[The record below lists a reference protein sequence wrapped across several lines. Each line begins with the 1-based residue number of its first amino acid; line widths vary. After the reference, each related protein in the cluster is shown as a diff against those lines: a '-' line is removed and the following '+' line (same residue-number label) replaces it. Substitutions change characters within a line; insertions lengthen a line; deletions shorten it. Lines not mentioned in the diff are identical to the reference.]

1 MRTRSF
7 VAGLLLLTSISAA
20 ATAQEKPAP
29 KMGFTLSSPSFPDG
43 GEIPVKYTQADPK
56 AVSPKLEW
64 SNVPANTAAFVLVMI
79 DPDAALQKK
88 SDFLIHFMM
97 LNIPGT
103 ARELPEGV
111 AMTAQLP
118 DGTIQPK
125 NFRGQNGYLPP
136 GAPAP
141 GPHHH
146 YMWELFA
153 LDTKL
158 DLTADA
164 TYPDVMKAMD
174 GHVISKAVMVGR
186 FHRP

>member
-1 MRTRSF
+1 MRMRSF
-7 VAGLLLLTSISAA
+7 AWGMVLATGMAVHP
-20 ATAQEKPAP
+20 TAQEKPAP
-29 KMGFTLSSPSFPDG
+29 KMGFTLSSSSFPDG
-43 GEIPVKYTQADPK
+43 GERPVKYTQADPN
-56 AVSPKLEW
+56 AVSPKFVW
-64 SNVPANTAAFVLVMI
+64 SNVPQNTQAFVLIMI
-79 DPDAALQKK
+79 DADAALQKK
-88 SDFLIHFMM
+88 SDFLVHGML

-103 ARELPEGV
+103 ARELSEGV
-111 AMTAQLP
+111 PAGQQLA

-125 NFRGQNGYLPP
+125 NFRGQHAYLPP

-153 LDTKL
+153 LDGKL
-158 DLTADA
+158 DLGPEA

-174 GHVISKAVMVGR
+174 GHVLGKAVVVGR

>member
-1 MRTRSF
+1 MRMRSLVF
-7 VAGLLLLTSISAA
+7 GNVVVAALAITVGAQQPTPKQGL
-20 ATAQEKPAP
+20 
-29 KMGFTLSSPSFPDG
+29 TLSSPAFPDG

-56 AVSPKLEW
+56 PVSPKLEW
-64 SNVPANTAAFVLVMI
+64 SNVPANAAAFVLVMI

-111 AMTAQLP
+111 PSVAQLP

-125 NFRGQNGYLPP
+125 NFRGQPGYLPP

-153 LDTKL
+153 LDTKV
-158 DLTADA
+158 DLGAEA
-164 TYPDVMKAMD
+164 TYPDVLKAMD
-174 GHVISKAVMVGR
+174 GHVIGKAVMVGR

>member
-1 MRTRSF
+1 MV
-7 VAGLLLLTSISAA
+7 VALA
-20 ATAQEKPAP
+20 ATLSAQQPAP
-29 KMGFTLSSPSFPDG
+29 KMGFTLSSPAFPDG
-43 GEIPVKYTQADPK
+43 GEVPVKYTQADPK

-64 SNVPANTAAFVLVMI
+64 SNVPANTASFALILI
-79 DPDAALQKK
+79 DTDPAPQKK
-88 SDFLIHFMM
+88 ADFLIHFMM
-97 LNIPGT
+97 LNIPGS

-111 AMTAQLP
+111 PTVAQLP

-125 NFRGQNGYLPP
+125 NLRGQNGYLPP

-158 DLTADA
+158 DLGVEA
-164 TYPDVMKAMD
+164 TYADVLKAMD
-174 GHVISKAVMVGR
+174 GHVLGKAVMIGR